1 MTRQTI
7 TSILQT
13 AASTLLTQQSG
24 KGQLPND
31 ALPVLGI
38 GRLLYFVPLKRITCL
53 KRRCKISLFGYS
65 CLLIIIALVVFRL
78 KLPAIKPQA
87 GSTFSDTGEK
97 KSVLSFRNLNF
108 GIVAIFLYVGAEVSI
123 GTFLPT
129 ISVIRYI

>member
-1 MTRQTI
+1 MT
-7 TSILQT
+7 LY
-13 AASTLLTQQSG
+13 LCW
-24 KGQLPND
+24 
-31 ALPVLGI
+31 VLGAYFI
-38 GRLLYFVPLKRITCL
+38 LSRLNESHASSAAVRYPYLGI
-53 KRRCKISLFGYS
+53 
-65 CLLIIIALVVFRL
+65 
-78 KLPAIKPQA
+78 PACSSIKPQA